1 MADKFLQRRF
11 DLTIDFIG
19 KHINKDMKILDL
31 GIPNELSEQTK
42 SKGYNVSNT
51 APRVDLDID
60 FEIVK
65 SDEYQVVT
73 AFEIIEHLFNPY
85 TILKNIKADKLI
97 ASVPLNVWFSPSH
110 WSNTEPWDCHY
121 HEFEVRQFNR
131 LLEKTG
137 WKLIEGKT
145 FKCPHKLFGIRPFLR
160 RIYPSY
166 YIVYCEKI
174 KE

>member
-31 GIPNELSEQTK
+31 GIPNELSEQIK

-65 SDEYQVVT
+65 SDEYQVIT
-73 AFEIIEHLFNPY
+73 AFEIIEHLFNPF

-97 ASVPLNVWFSPSH
+97 A
-110 WSNTEPWDCHY
+110 
-121 HEFEVRQFNR
+121 
-131 LLEKTG
+131 LE
-137 WKLIEGKT
+137 
-145 FKCPHKLFGIRPFLR
+145 
-160 RIYPSY
+160 
-166 YIVYCEKI
+166 
-174 KE
+174 